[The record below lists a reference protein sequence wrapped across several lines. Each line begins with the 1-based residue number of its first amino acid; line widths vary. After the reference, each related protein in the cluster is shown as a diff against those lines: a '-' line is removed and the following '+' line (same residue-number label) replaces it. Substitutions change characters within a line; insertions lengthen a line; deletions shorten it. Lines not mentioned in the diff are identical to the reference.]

1 MKVLYKMRQKMGVPK
16 ILNLI
21 YPPVCGF
28 CGKLNQDFLCPK
40 CRKLLEKEAIFG
52 VDNYI
57 KINEAKTKFKEKNYI
72 LETLQNKNENLNI
85 INNQNKIEKQ
95 INNNLNNKK
104 ENRKKNR
111 KKNTKKNTKKNE
123 IPVQEYIAKY
133 FDEHLYIFLYQG
145 IIRKMILDYKFNEE
159 AYLYKTFVNFLLKNK
174 NFFEKLEKYDTIIPV
189 PISNKRLKS
198 RGYNQSLLLA
208 KEISR
213 NTSFNLKLQ
222 EDCIFKVKDIT
233 EQSKLN
239 KEERAKNI
247 QGVYKLFN
255 EESLYNKKILLVDD
269 IFTTGSTVNECSKVL
284 RKAKPKTIGIFTIA
298 KDELK

>member
-57 KINEAKTKFKEKNYI
+57 KINEAKTKLKEKNYI
-72 LETLQNKNENLNI
+72 SETLQNKNENLNI

-123 IPVQEYIAKY
+123 IPAQEYIAKY
-133 FDEHLYIFLYQG
+133 FDEHLYIFSYQG

-213 NTSFNLKLQ
+213 NTSFTLKLQ
-222 EDCIFKVKDIT
+222 EDCLFKVRDII